1 MTTFTRTR
9 LAFATRILPFALT
22 VLVGCAQLDELMEG
36 ESVDYR
42 STVRSEPL
50 TIPPDLTQ
58 TTQNAQYRTGG
69 SPGTTT
75 FSQYTE
81 GQRPQASGAQ
91 NVLPQPSD
99 MTVMR
104 DGSLRWLLVDRPAE
118 DIYPKVVDFWLTQ
131 GFTIFSQNP
140 GAGLIETDWAENRKK
155 IPESWLRSVLT
166 IIDQVFD
173 SGERERF
180 RTRLE
185 RVNGGTEIYISHE
198 QMVETAETES
208 TFRWIPGKEDP
219 NLNAAMLARL
229 MVFLGSSE
237 EQARARI
244 AQSQDVTPAAPLM
257 QTTQDATTLT
267 LAESFDRAWR
277 RVGIAIDAAGFS
289 LEDRDRSAG
298 DYYIRYLDT
307 DTGVKREQG
316 NFFTRL
322 FSSSSSLTEAEQF
335 RIHVQEQDG
344 NSLVTVL
351 NAQGQRE
358 DSATAQRILSVL
370 STQMTAQR

>member
-1 MTTFTRTR
+1 MMKPIRTTILRYPAILT
-9 LAFATRILPFALT
+9 LAALSA
-22 VLVGCAQLDELMEG
+22 CAQWNELMEG

-42 STVRSEPL
+42 STVRGEPL
-50 TIPPDLTQ
+50 TVPPDLTQ
-58 TTQNAQYRTGG
+58 INRNAQYRTEDGA
-69 SPGTTT
+69 TT
-75 FSQYTE
+75 FSQYAG
-81 GQRPQASGAQ
+81 GQVQTTAPGAQ
-91 NVLPQPSD
+91 VLPQPSG

-104 DGSLRWLLVDRPAE
+104 DGGLRWLSVDRSAE
-118 DIYPKVVDFWLTQ
+118 DIYPKVVDFWLEQ

-140 GAGLIETDWAENRKK
+140 ATGLIETDWAENRKK

-185 RVNGGTEIYISHE
+185 RVNGKTEVYISHE
-198 QMVETAETES
+198 QMVETAVDES

-229 MVFLGSSE
+229 MVFLGSDE
-237 EQARARI
+237 GEARTKI
-244 AQSQDVTPAAPLM
+244 AAPQDVAPTVSLAPSVQGR
-257 QTTQDATTLT
+257 QTALT
-267 LAESFDRAWR
+267 LAEPFDRAWR
-277 RVGIAIDAAGFS
+277 RVGVAIDAAGFS

-298 DYYIRYLDT
+298 DYYVRYLDT
-307 DTGVKREQG
+307 DTGVKRETG

-322 FSSSSSLTEAEQF
+322 FGSSGTSTEAEQF
-335 RIHVQEQDG
+335 RIHVDDQG
-344 NSLVTVL
+344 ASSVVTVRNL
-351 NAQGQRE
+351 QGQRD

-370 STQMTAQR
+370 SEQMTGR

>member
-1 MTTFTRTR
+1 MMTSIRSTTLRFSATLT
-9 LAFATRILPFALT
+9 LAALSA
-22 VLVGCAQLDELMEG
+22 CAQISEMMEG

-42 STVRSEPL
+42 STVRGEPL
-50 TIPPDLTQ
+50 SIPPDLTQ
-58 TTQNAQYRTGG
+58 VNRNAHYSTVDGA
-69 SPGTTT
+69 TT
-75 FSQYTE
+75 FSQYAG
-81 GQRPQASGAQ
+81 GQTQTAVLDTR
-91 NVLPQPSD
+91 VLPQPSG

-104 DGSLRWLLVDRPAE
+104 DGGLRWLSVDRPAE
-118 DIYPKVVDFWLTQ
+118 DVYAQVVDFWLEQ

-140 GAGLIETDWAENRKK
+140 ATGLIETDWAENRKK
-155 IPESWLRSVLT
+155 IPENWLRSVLT

-185 RVNGGTEIYISHE
+185 RVNGKTEIYISHE
-198 QMVETAETES
+198 QMVETPVDES

-229 MVFLGSSE
+229 MVFLGSN
-237 EQARARI
+237 EQDARTKI
-244 AQSQDVTPAAPLM
+244 AQPQEAAPPVPLA
-257 QTTQDATTLT
+257 QPARDETALI

-277 RVGIAIDAAGFS
+277 RVGVAIDAAGFS
-289 LEDRDRSAG
+289 LEDRDRSTG

-322 FSSSSSLTEAEQF
+322 FGSSDALSDAEQF
-335 RIHVQEQDG
+335 RIHVEEEG
-344 NSLVTVL
+344 SSSSVTVR
-351 NAQGQRE
+351 NAQDQR
-358 DSATAQRILSVL
+358 DSSATAQRILSVL
-370 STQMTAQR
+370 VGHMTGR

>member
-1 MTTFTRTR
+1 MLRFSALLT
-9 LAFATRILPFALT
+9 LAALSA
-22 VLVGCAQLDELMEG
+22 CAQLSELMEG

-42 STVRSEPL
+42 STVRGEPL

-58 TTQNAQYRTGG
+58 VNRDAQYRTADGA
-69 SPGTTT
+69 TT
-75 FSQYTE
+75 FSQYAGSQT
-81 GQRPQASGAQ
+81 QAVAPDARI
-91 NVLPQPSD
+91 LPQPSD
-99 MTVMR
+99 MMIMR
-104 DGSLRWLLVDRPAE
+104 DGSLRWLSVDRSAE
-118 DIYPKVVDFWLTQ
+118 DVYPQVVDFWLEQ

-140 GAGLIETDWAENRKK
+140 ATGLIETDWAENRKK

-185 RVNGGTEIYISHE
+185 RVNGKTEVYISHE
-198 QMVETAETES
+198 QMVETPVDES

-229 MVFLGSSE
+229 MVFLGSDE
-237 EQARARI
+237 GQARRKI
-244 AQSQDVTPAAPLM
+244 AQPQDVAPAISPVQSAQGP
-257 QTTQDATTLT
+257 QTALT
-267 LAESFDRAWR
+267 LAEPFDRAWR

-289 LEDRDRSAG
+289 LEDRDRSTG

-307 DTGVKREQG
+307 DTGVKRETG

-322 FSSSSSLTEAEQF
+322 FGSSSSTEADQF
-335 RIHVQEQDG
+335 RIHVDDQG
-344 NSLVTVL
+344 ASAVVTVR
-351 NAQGQRE
+351 NPQGQRD
-358 DSATAQRILSVL
+358 DSVTAQRILSVL
-370 STQMTAQR
+370 SGQMTGR

>member
-1 MTTFTRTR
+1 MTTTSTPFRT
-9 LAFATRILPFALT
+9 TALT
-22 VLVGCAQLDELMEG
+22 LALTALAGCAQVDQLLEG

-58 TTQNAQYRTGG
+58 ANRNAQYRLGD
-69 SPGTTT
+69 TT
-75 FSQYTE
+75 FSQYAE
-81 GQRPQASGAQ
+81 GQQPAAAAAQ
-91 NVLPQPSD
+91 NRVLPQPDD

-104 DGSLRWLLVDRPAE
+104 DGSLRWLSVDKPAE
-118 DIYPKVVDFWLTQ
+118 DIYPKVVDFWLEQ

-140 GAGLIETDWAENRKK
+140 ATGLIETDWAENRKK
-155 IPESWLRSVLT
+155 IPETWLRGILT

-185 RVNGGTEIYISHE
+185 RVNGKTEVYISHE
-198 QMVETAETES
+198 QMVETPDSDS
-208 TFRWIPGKEDP
+208 TLRWIPGKEDP

-237 EQARARI
+237 QQARTKI
-244 AQSQDVTPAAPLM
+244 SQPQEAAPAVALTPPG
-257 QTTQDATTLT
+257 QGDALLT

-277 RVGIAIDAAGFS
+277 RVGVAIDAAGFS
-289 LEDRDRSAG
+289 LEDRDRSTG
-298 DYYIRYLDT
+298 DYFIRYLDT

-322 FSSSSSLTEAEQF
+322 FSSSGALTEAEQF
-335 RIHVQEQDG
+335 RIHVEEQG
-344 NSLVTVL
+344 GASQVTVL
-351 NAQGQRE
+351 DAQGKR
-358 DSATAQRILSVL
+358 DVTATAQRILSVL
-370 STQMTAQR
+370 AEQMTGR

>member
-1 MTTFTRTR
+1 MTTSTRTR
-9 LAFATRILPFALT
+9 LTPAAAAFSWILALT
-22 VLVGCAQLDELMEG
+22 VLAGCAQLDELLEG

-42 STVRSEPL
+42 STVRGEPL

-58 TTQNAQYRTGG
+58 VTQNAQYRTTGG
-69 SPGTTT
+69 ATT
-75 FSQYTE
+75 FTQYAE
-81 GQRPQASGAQ
+81 GQRSQAGAVQ
-91 NVLPQPSD
+91 SHVLPQSSD

-104 DGSLRWLLVDRPAE
+104 DGNLRWLSVNRTAE
-118 DIYPKVVDFWLTQ
+118 DIYPKVVDFWLEQ

-140 GAGLIETDWAENRKK
+140 AAGLIETDWAENRKK

-166 IIDQVFD
+166 LIDQVYD

-180 RTRLE
+180 RTRIE
-185 RVNGGTEIYISHE
+185 RADGKTEIYISHE
-198 QMVETAETES
+198 QMVETAENDS

-229 MVFLGSSE
+229 MVFLGSDM
-237 EQARARI
+237 EQARAKI
-244 AQSQDVTPAAPLM
+244 AQPQDTAPSVPLVQTP
-257 QTTQDATTLT
+257 QSATILT

-277 RVGIAIDAAGFS
+277 RVGAAIDAAGFS
-289 LEDRDRSAG
+289 LEDRDRSTG

-307 DTGVKREQG
+307 DTGIKREQG

-322 FSSSSSLTEAEQF
+322 FGSSDASTEAEQF
-335 RIHVQEQDG
+335 RIHVQEQGG
-344 NSLVTVL
+344 NSLVTVH

-358 DSATAQRILSVL
+358 ENATAQRILSVL
-370 STQMTAQR
+370 SEQMTQR